1 MGGSNVWR
9 IVLIVVLAI
18 AALYIVSYLLKMIW
32 WLLSVGLTI
41 AIIVGVIWLIY
52 NLLARRQTY

>member
-1 MGGSNVWR
+1 MGGSNIWR
-9 IVLIVVLAI
+9 IVLIVLLAI
-18 AALYIVSYLLKMIW
+18 VALSIVSYLLKVIW

>member
-1 MGGSNVWR
+1 MGVGNIWR

-18 AALYIVSYLLKMIW
+18 LALSIVSYLLKVIW

-52 NLLARRQTY
+52 NLLSRRQTY

>member
-1 MGGSNVWR
+1 MGVGNIWR

-18 AALYIVSYLLKMIW
+18 LALSIVSYLLKVIW
-32 WLLSVGLTI
+32 WILSVGLTI

-52 NLLARRQTY
+52 NLLSRRQTY